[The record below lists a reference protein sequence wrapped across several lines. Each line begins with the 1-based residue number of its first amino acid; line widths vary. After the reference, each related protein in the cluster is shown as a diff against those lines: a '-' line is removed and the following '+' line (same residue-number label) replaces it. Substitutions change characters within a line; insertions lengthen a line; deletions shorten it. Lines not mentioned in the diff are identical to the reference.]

1 MAKKNKN
8 LLLFE
13 GVIIWTSRNSHIK
26 RHSDLKLEN
35 LKSSETQSEIT
46 KLKEFNRALIIP
58 GLVKA
63 QYTSR
68 IIIPNLIKSFAKIS
82 KVDGWMDG
90 WMLVR

>member
-1 MAKKNKN
+1 M
-8 LLLFE
+8 
-13 GVIIWTSRNSHIK
+13 
-26 RHSDLKLEN
+26 KLEN

-46 KLKEFNRALIIP
+46 KLKEFDRALIIP

-63 QYTSR
+63 QYTSK

-90 WMLVR
+90 CWFAK

>member
-8 LLLFE
+8 LLLLE

-26 RHSDLKLEN
+26 
-35 LKSSETQSEIT
+35 IT

-90 WMLVR
+90 CWFAK

>member
-1 MAKKNKN
+1 M
-8 LLLFE
+8 
-13 GVIIWTSRNSHIK
+13 
-26 RHSDLKLEN
+26 KLEN

-68 IIIPNLIKSFAKIS
+68 IIIPNLIKLFAKIS

-90 WMLVR
+90 CWFAK